1 MVIKKEEVVEVSFY
15 LNNLEVRAIANPDL
29 TLLDFLRDHRV
40 LTGTKN
46 GCATGHCGACM
57 VIVNGTARRACLV
70 RVSRLNPGSKIE
82 TIEGLVRG
90 DELHPIQIA
99 FINHGALQ
107 CGYCIPGMIMS
118 AKALLDENPIRTE
131 DEIKDCLTK
140 NRNICR
146 CTGYI
151 HIIKAI
157 KAAGESMASGKKPE
171 QLGPEGM
178 EIHST
183 QLRKDAIDI
192 VTGKKQYAGD
202 IQMDG
207 LLHGKILWS
216 EHPHAEILN
225 VDASEA
231 LAMPGVVAVVTA
243 MDIPGVNRAGVIEVN
258 RDQPAIAG
266 REQKARYIGDS
277 VASVFA
283 ETVKLAEEALKK
295 IKVDYRV
302 LQPVFSP
309 EEAALPDAPR
319 IHDKGNLLH
328 HSRIDRGDVD
338 EAFKQCAVIVENN
351 YYTPMIEHGFLEP
364 EAGVAYP
371 NPDGGVTVLMGTQSV
386 FDDRSQIAEILA
398 LPEEKIRVIQVAQ
411 GGSFGGKED
420 PILQP
425 HLALG
430 ALKTKRPVKIVLC
443 RAESLRVHV
452 KRHAA
457 NMYIKTGV
465 DMDGHIQ
472 ALDFKVVLDTG
483 AYMSLGY
490 DILENFVVFAGGPY
504 FIPNV
509 RVDGKSWYT
518 NNVLAGAMRGF
529 GVNQVAFG
537 LEQNVDEMAR
547 ALNIDPFDF
556 RLLNGL
562 KAGMPTIADHV
573 LEDGLEGIN
582 ETIVAAREVFKKLD
596 IPIPSGPTKRIGIGV
611 GSAVKNLGFGH
622 DIPESAGT
630 IVELDKNGILTIK
643 VTHHEYGQ
651 GGLAGQ
657 VKLAANEMGIPFDKI
672 RVIGP
677 DTAQTLPTGPT
688 TASRQTF
695 LTGNATV
702 MACRNLKTSLFGQA
716 AELMGEPP
724 EKMYFKDDE
733 IFEPIS
739 GKHTKLAG
747 LGEKFTYQYIYTSP
761 RTAAM
766 LPVGETSSYGKPGF
780 SSRMTHWAYAYGT
793 QVAIVE
799 VDSETGEVKVLKI
812 IAAADVGRML
822 NPKIVEGQ
830 IFGGVVQGLGFALKE
845 EFIVKDGINLTDTL
859 HKYNMPTANDIPEII
874 PIVVEVPHPFG
885 PQGAKG
891 FAEAPSLATAA
902 AIVNAIYDAIGVRI
916 HSLPAKKEK
925 VLAAM
930 KLNSQKIDNSNQ
942 IQ

>member
-1 MVIKKEEVVEVSFY
+1 MITNKGEGVEVSFF
-15 LNNLEVRAIANPDL
+15 LNEQNIQAFGNPDL
-29 TLLDFLRDHRV
+29 TLLEFLREH
-40 LTGTKN
+40 LKKTGTKN
-46 GCATGHCGACM
+46 GCATGHCGTCM
-57 VIVNGTARRACLV
+57 VIVNGKATRACLIRMSKV
-70 RVSRLNPGSKIE
+70 KPGSRIE
-82 TIEGLVRG
+82 TIEGLARG
-90 DELHPIQIA
+90 DKLHLLQIM
-99 FINHGALQ
+99 FINYGALQ

-118 AKALLDENPIRTE
+118 AKALLDENPIRSE
-131 DEIKDCLTK
+131 DEIKEHLTK
-140 NRNICR
+140 NRNLCR
-146 CTGYI
+146 CTGYV

-157 KAAGESMASGKKPE
+157 QAAGECMASGKKPE
-171 QLGPEGM
+171 QLSPEGM

-183 QLRKDAIDI
+183 QLRKDAIEI
-192 VTGKKQYAGD
+192 VTGKKQYGGD
-202 IQMDG
+202 IQIENI
-207 LLHGKILWS
+207 LHGKVLWS
-216 EHPHAEILN
+216 EHPHAEILK

-283 ETVKLAEEALKK
+283 ETIKLAEEALKK
-295 IKVDYRV
+295 IKVEYRV

-319 IHDKGNLLH
+319 VHEKGNLMH
-328 HSRIDRGDVD
+328 HCHIERGDV
-338 EAFKQCAVIVENN
+338 EKAFKQCSVVVEHD

-364 EAGVAYP
+364 ESGVAYP

-398 LPEEKIRVIQVAQ
+398 MPEEMIRVIQIAQ

-443 RAESLRVHV
+443 RSESLRVHV

-457 NMYIKTGV
+457 NMYIKTGANG
-465 DMDGHIQ
+465 DGHIQ

-490 DILENFVVFAGGPY
+490 DVLENFVVFAGGPY

-537 LEQNVDEMAR
+537 LEQNVDEMTR
-547 ALNIDPFDF
+547 ALNIDPFEF

-562 KAGMPTIADHV
+562 TAGKPTIADHV
-573 LEDGLEGIN
+573 LENGLQGIN
-582 ETIVAAREVFKKLD
+582 ETIIAARDALKKTN
-596 IPIPSGPTKRIGIGV
+596 IPTPSGPSKRIGIGV

-622 DIPESAGT
+622 NIPESAGT
-630 IVELDKNGILTIK
+630 IVELATDGTLTLK

-657 VKLAANEMGIPFDKI
+657 VKLVVNEMGIPVDRI
-672 RVIGP
+672 RVVGP
-677 DTAQTLPTGPT
+677 DTGQTLPTGPT

-702 MACRNLKTSLFGQA
+702 MACRNLKTSLLGRA

-724 EKMYFKDDE
+724 EKMYLNENE
-733 IFEPIS
+733 IVEPVS
-739 GKHTKLAG
+739 GKHIKLAD
-747 LGEKFTYQYIYTSP
+747 LGDKFSFQYVYKSP
-761 RTAAM
+761 LTAAM
-766 LPVGETSSYGKPGF
+766 LPVGEASSYGKPGF

-799 VDSETGEVKVLKI
+799 VDSDTGEVKVLKI
-812 IAAADVGRML
+812 IAAVDVGKLL

-845 EFIVKDGINLTDTL
+845 EFIVKDGINQTDTL

-874 PIVVEVPHPFG
+874 PVVVEIPHPFG

-902 AIVNAIYDAIGVRI
+902 AIVNAIYDAVGVRI
-916 HSLPAKKEK
+916 CSLPADEQK
-925 VLAAM
+925 VKAAINAIVSQSTDKGM
-930 KLNSQKIDNSNQ
+930 K
-942 IQ
+942 